1 MARIIVSV
9 PASLCRVTG
18 FTWQIDWRTQPTA
31 EATDGNSQI
40 MNVGFPRWIGTLPL
54 ILRPAD
60 VLQWRAV
67 HAQARGRLGL
77 YRITMTDVLVP
88 VPQDGRPWDNGEP
101 WEGGALWE
109 GEPFWTV
116 ETAAAAGAT
125 ELRVTIPTDMPEPVV
140 GQIVSHQD
148 WPTHVVEALEDA
160 GVWTLRISRPL
171 PVAAAA
177 EDQIELRAKGIFE
190 AVDDMTG
197 NPAYDL
203 NRVASFSMSF
213 REYLRR

>member
-1 MARIIVSV
+1 MARTVITV
-9 PASLCRVTG
+9 PPALCRVTG
-18 FTWQIDWRTQPTA
+18 FNWQIDWRTKPTA

-40 MNVGFPRWIGTLPL
+40 MSVGFPRWIGSLPL

-77 YRITMTDVLVP
+77 YRITMTDPLVP
-88 VPQDGRPWDNGEP
+88 VPQDGRPWDSGEP
-101 WEGGALWE
+101 WGSGELWE
-109 GEPFWTV
+109 GEPFWLV

-125 ELRVTIPTDMPEPVV
+125 ELRVTIPADMPDPVV

-148 WPTHVVEALEDA
+148 WPTHVVEALEDT

-171 PVAAAA
+171 PVAAAV

-190 AVDDMTG
+190 ATDDTSG
-197 NPAYDL
+197 NPAYEL
-203 NRVASFSMSF
+203 ERVSRFSMSF
-213 REYLRR
+213 REDLRR